1 MKKNTTLIF
10 FLVAIITNAQTNP
23 AITSW
28 LQNSGGISGRHYR
41 MKVPVSTVV
50 HDSLN
55 ANVQLVRYSSVD
67 SNTASAYVNTQGI
80 PAYITGPFYNN
91 PRPVAGNQ
99 NELFKLPLHPVVS
112 TLGNIPSQATGAA
125 TIAVLING
133 VSLYSYGD
141 GFSYKATTNSDVPT
155 QAANGG
161 DGVWNRNGVLAEKL
175 GFDCS
180 KGHPDAQWRYH
191 HHQNPS
197 AFNLDLYT
205 LSTICTPYVSDGLY
219 TINSDEHSP
228 LLGFAFD
235 GFPIYGPY
243 AYLNPLD
250 PLSQITRMKSSYS
263 KRAISTRTHY
273 ANGIDVTDGPA
284 VSTAFPLGWYRE
296 DYEYISHSESDYLD
310 IHNGRFCVTP
320 DYPNGTYCYFTTV
333 DDNYNS
339 VYPYA
344 VGPYFYGVKSGS
356 NLNAPVGGGTIT
368 EPVITYSP
376 ALATSDFTIDNN
388 GYTAFPNPS
397 YDLLAVQ
404 SKAIVKKD
412 LIVDLIDSRG
422 RQIDQKTIHQG
433 STLCYFDTSSLYN
446 GVYFIKISDM
456 ENSKTIKVIINK

>member
-1 MKKNTTLIF
+1 MKKYLFILLLLPQINF
-10 FLVAIITNAQTNP
+10 GQTNP
-23 AITSW
+23 IITKW
-28 LQNSGGISGRHYR
+28 LQNTSGITGRHYR
-41 MKVPVSTVV
+41 IKIPVSTVV
-50 HDSLN
+50 HDSLT
-55 ANVQLVRYSSVD
+55 ANIQQVRYSSVD
-67 SNTASAYVNTQGI
+67 SNTASVYVNTQGI

-99 NELFKLPLHPVVS
+99 NELFKLPLYPIAS

-141 GFSYKATTNSDVPT
+141 GFSYKLTTNTDVPT

-161 DGVWNRNGVLAEKL
+161 NGVWNRNGVLAEKL

-197 AFNLDLYT
+197 AFNLDLLT

-219 TINSDEHSP
+219 AINPNEHSP

-235 GFPIYGPY
+235 GFPIYGPF
-243 AYLNPLD
+243 AFSNPLD
-250 PLSQITRMKSSYS
+250 PLSGITRMKSSFS
-263 KRAISTRTHY
+263 TRAISSRTQY
-273 ANGIDVTDGPA
+273 ANGVDVTDGPA

-296 DYEYISHSESDYLD
+296 DYEFISHTESDYLD
-310 IHNGRFCVTP
+310 IHNGRFCITP
-320 DYPNGTYCYFTTV
+320 DYPNGIYCYFTTV

-368 EPVITYSP
+368 EPVQTYTP
-376 ALATSDFTIDNN
+376 PLAASDFTIETK
-388 GYTAFPNPS
+388 GFTAFPNPS
-397 YDLLAVQ
+397 YDLLAIQ
-404 SKAIVKKD
+404 SKAIVAQD
-412 LIVDLIDSRG
+412 LQVNLIDSTG
-422 RQIDQKTIHQG
+422 RQIEQKIIHQG

-446 GVYFIKISDM
+446 GVYLVQISAG
-456 ENSKTIKVIINK
+456 NQQITLKVIISK

>member
-1 MKKNTTLIF
+1 MKKYLFILILLPLISF
-10 FLVAIITNAQTNP
+10 GQTNP
-23 AITSW
+23 IITKW
-28 LQNSGGISGRHYR
+28 LQNNSGITGRHYR
-41 MKVPVSTVV
+41 IKIPVSTVV
-50 HDSLN
+50 HDSLS
-55 ANVQLVRYSSVD
+55 ANVQQVRYSSVD
-67 SNTASAYVNTQGI
+67 SNTASVYVNTQGI

-99 NELFKLPLHPVVS
+99 NELFKLPLHPVES

-141 GFSYKATTNSDVPT
+141 GFSFKSATSTDVPT

-197 AFNLDLYT
+197 AFNLDLLT
-205 LSTICTPYVSDGLY
+205 LSTVCTPYVSDGLY
-219 TINSDEHSP
+219 AINPNEHSP

-243 AYLNPLD
+243 AYSNPTD
-250 PLSQITRMKSSYS
+250 PNSAIVRVKSSYS
-263 KRAISTRTHY
+263 TRAITTRTHY
-273 ANGIDVTDGPA
+273 ANGVDVTDGPA
-284 VSTAFPLGWYRE
+284 VSTSFPLGWYRE
-296 DYEYISHSESDYLD
+296 DYEYISHTESDYLD
-310 IHNGRFCVTP
+310 IHNGRFCITP
-320 DYPNGTYCYFTTV
+320 DFPNGTYCYFTTV

-368 EPVITYSP
+368 EPVLTYTP
-376 ALATSDFTIDNN
+376 PLAASDFIIDSNRF
-388 GYTAFPNPS
+388 TAFPNPT
-397 YDLLAVQ
+397 YDLLAIQ
-404 SKAIVKKD
+404 SKAIVSQD
-412 LIVDLIDSRG
+412 LQVNLFDATG
-422 RQIDQKTIHQG
+422 RQIDQKVIHQG

-446 GVYFIKISDM
+446 GLYLVQISAGRERITLKVM
-456 ENSKTIKVIINK
+456 ISK